1 MRSTIL
7 TIGTEILFGSITN
20 TNSVYLSKQLNELGI
35 DVLRHVTVG
44 DNRGRLLKALEYAY
58 EDCDL
63 VITTGGLGPTEDDLT
78 KETIA
83 EFFGRKLIDHPE
95 ELEII
100 KNWFESQ
107 GRVMAE
113 NNVKQARFPEDS
125 VILPN
130 PNGTAPG
137 FYLTDGKRHIYVLPG
152 PPRENIPMFRDH
164 VAPRLSAH
172 DDGYLFYK
180 IIRTTGIGESDLET
194 KLMDLIDGQT
204 DPTIATYAKPF
215 ECTFR
220 VASKR
225 PTLKEAQDAVEDCM
239 VKIRKL
245 VGEYIYSEEEK
256 ELINIMM
263 EELKAKGFK
272 LASAESMTGGMFAKM
287 ITDVPG
293 ASKVFSRGVVTY
305 CNEAKT
311 AELDVKPETL
321 QEYGAISPQ
330 TAEEMVR
337 GLSIYSGCN
346 VCVAVTG
353 NAGPDA
359 DEGKPVGQFFVGLKV
374 GNDVTVKE
382 FRANRNNRNYIREF
396 ACYQMVKMVHNALR
410 SIDGN
415 APGC

>member
-1 MRSTIL
+1 MKATIL
-7 TIGTEILFGSITN
+7 TIGTEILFGSIVN
-20 TNSVYLSKQLNELGI
+20 TNAVFLSRRLNELGV

-44 DNRGRLLKALEYAY
+44 DNRGRLLKALEQAY
-58 EDCDL
+58 EDCDI
-63 VITTGGLGPTEDDLT
+63 VISTGGLGPTEDDLT
-78 KETIA
+78 KETIS
-83 EFFGRKLIDHPE
+83 EFFGRKLQEHPE

-100 KNWFESQ
+100 RNWFESQ
-107 GRVMAE
+107 GRVMAQ
-113 NNVKQARFPEDS
+113 NNVKQAWFPEGS
-125 VILPN
+125 EILPN

-152 PPRENIPMFRDH
+152 PPRENVPMFDDH

-194 KLMDLIDGQT
+194 RLIDLIDGQT

-225 PTLKEAQDAVEDCM
+225 PTLKEAQDAVEECM
-239 VKIRKL
+239 VRIRAI
-245 VGEYIYSEEEK
+245 VGDYIYSEDNKDLLEIVMEK
-256 ELINIMM
+256 
-263 EELKAKGFK
+263 LKEKGIK
-272 LASAESMTGGMFAKM
+272 IACAESMTGGMFAKM

-293 ASKVFSRGVVTY
+293 ASKVFSRGIVTY
-305 CNEAKT
+305 SNEAKMS
-311 AELDVKPETL
+311 ELDVKPETL
-321 QEYGAISPQ
+321 EKYGAISPQ

-337 GLSIYSGCN
+337 GLSINSGCRI
-346 VCVAVTG
+346 CVAVTG

-359 DEGKPVGQFFVGLKV
+359 DEGKPVGQFFVGLMN
-374 GNDVTVKE
+374 GPEVTVKE
-382 FRANRNNRNYIREF
+382 FRASRNNRNYIREF

-410 SIDGN
+410 GID
-415 APGC
+415 

>member
-1 MRSTIL
+1 MKATIL
-7 TIGTEILFGSITN
+7 TIGTEILFGTIVN
-20 TNSVYLSKQLNELGI
+20 TNSVFLSRQLNDLGV
-35 DVLRHVTVG
+35 DVLRHITVG
-44 DNRGRLLKALEYAY
+44 DNRGRLLKALQEAY

-83 EFFGRKLIDHPE
+83 EFFGTELVDHPE

-100 KNWFESQ
+100 RKWFESQ
-107 GRVMAE
+107 GRVMAP
-113 NNVKQARFPEDS
+113 NNVKQSWFPKGS

-137 FYLTDGKRHIYVLPG
+137 FYLSDGKRHIYVLPG
-152 PPRENIPMFRDH
+152 PPRENVPMFRDH

-172 DDGYLFYK
+172 EDGYLFYK

-194 KLMDLIDGQT
+194 KLLDLIDNQT

-225 PTLKEAQDAVEDCM
+225 PTLKEAQDAVEECM
-239 VKIRKL
+239 VKIREL
-245 VGEYIYSEEEK
+245 VGEYIYSEDDK
-256 ELINIMM
+256 ELIEIMM
-263 EELKAKGFK
+263 TELKEKGLK
-272 LASAESMTGGMFAKM
+272 LACAESMTGGMFAKM

-311 AELDVKPETL
+311 SELDVKPETL
-321 QEYGAISPQ
+321 EKYGAISAQ

-337 GLSIYSGCN
+337 GLNLYSGCP
-346 VCVAVTG
+346 VCISVTG

-359 DEGKPVGQFFVGLKV
+359 DEGKPVGQFFVGLMCCGK
-374 GNDVTVKE
+374 VTVKE

-396 ACYQMVKMVHNALR
+396 ACYQMVKTVHNALQ
-410 SIDGN
+410 SID
-415 APGC
+415 